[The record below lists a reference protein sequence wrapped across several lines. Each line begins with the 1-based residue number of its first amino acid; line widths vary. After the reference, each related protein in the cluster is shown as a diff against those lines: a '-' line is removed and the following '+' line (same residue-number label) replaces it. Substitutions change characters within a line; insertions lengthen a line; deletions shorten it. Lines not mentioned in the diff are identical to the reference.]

1 MRVIGLVGCMGAGK
15 GEVARILSGFGAIAV
30 DADELAH
37 QAYVPGTSVHKEI
50 VEEFGREV
58 VSRNGEIDRRVLGA
72 KVFTDLIQLRR
83 LEEIV
88 WPHVGIALE
97 KIIMQA
103 NIKPSVPAVAID
115 AAVLLRAEWDK
126 FCDEVWL
133 IDVPE
138 SEAIRRI
145 MFGRG
150 LSEQEARSRLFA
162 QSDNR
167 PDERM
172 INVVVNNVGSVDDL
186 RKRVGSLWAERIA
199 MKD

>member
-37 QAYVPGTSVHKEI
+37 QAYVPGTSVYMEV
-50 VEEFGREV
+50 VEEFGREI
-58 VSRNGEIDRRVLGA
+58 VSRTGEIDRRVLGA
-72 KVFTDLIQLRR
+72 KVFTDLYQLRR
-83 LEEIV
+83 LEQIV

-97 KIIMQA
+97 KIIVQA
-103 NIKPSVPAVAID
+103 HIMSSVPAVAID

-133 IDVPE
+133 VDVPE
-138 SEAIRRI
+138 REAIRRI

-162 QSDNR
+162 QSENR
-167 PDERM
+167 PDESM
-172 INVVVNNVGSVDDL
+172 INVVINNVGGVDDL
-186 RKRVGSLWAERIA
+186 KKRVGSLWAERIA
-199 MKD
+199 TKD

>member
-15 GEVARILSGFGAIAV
+15 GEVARILSEFGAIAV

-37 QAYVPGTSVHKEI
+37 QAYVPGTNVHREI

-58 VSRNGEIDRRVLGA
+58 VSQNGEIDRRVLGT
-72 KVFTDLIQLRR
+72 KVFTNLIQLRR
-83 LEEIV
+83 LEQIV

-103 NIKPSVPAVAID
+103 NIMSSVPAIAID

-126 FCDEVWL
+126 LCDEVWL
-133 IDVPE
+133 VDVLE
-138 SEAIRRI
+138 HEAIRRI
-145 MFGRG
+145 MVGRG

-162 QSDNR
+162 QSENR
-167 PDERM
+167 PDESL
-172 INVVVNNVGSVDDL
+172 INVVIDNVGGVDDL
-186 RKRVGSLWAERIA
+186 RKRVGSLWVERIA
-199 MKD
+199 AKD